1 MPSFYIPQLKASLP
15 ILEEC
20 YGFDLSEISSELSL
34 IVGLHHRE
42 KRFNKE
48 LANQF
53 TDKNG
58 YLDSASYAINTND
71 SLGIRVTEDFD
82 KQIDAIVDLCGQCIE
97 DKDLLETVT
106 FILVFMSAVFNR
118 NENDLY
124 LDEEAE
130 NIRQDFMRNTYV
142 VRPDLLRL
150 FIALNKPKH
159 KYNTPMK
166 ICFKT
171 DSPHMVQ
178 NKDAWFENLGKDEP
192 KEEQVTS
199 AEVEDCGCSD
209 DEAPKTWKA
218 IINGEEQE
226 IIIGFT
232 ECNVSVSKKKEVL
245 FKLAKKDDL
254 LPVKYNVV
262 DAKLFWD
269 ERYLVFDHEGNEI
282 SNGTPNV
289 YVLCPEPGT
298 NCRVFFDEV
307 LADVEVHEFES
318 VQDWAKKV
326 GATNQL
332 CQGFDKVKEVA
343 VAGLATGN
351 EAAKQVARFAMENKL
366 PESVSEY
373 YNKAHFTP
381 KTLAVMMF
389 GHKSKMEITL
399 GRTPE
404 DAQRLFNRIKL
415 TFGEAEA
422 KKRYAIRAIDS
433 LLEGGDYDLD
443 TILEALRTIPAEKVT
458 YAKLKK
464 CGDKESCIVM
474 VLTSWI
480 IRMQREELNQAA

>member
-1 MPSFYIPQLKASLP
+1 MT
-15 ILEEC
+15 
-20 YGFDLSEISSELSL
+20 
-34 IVGLHHRE
+34 E
-42 KRFNKE
+42 KKE
-48 LANQF
+48 LANQNAG
-53 TDKNG
+53 KNAATIA
-58 YLDSASYAINTND
+58 ASVNNSNEEVMKKEETIA
-71 SLGIRVTEDFD
+71 TEQKVEVAANG
-82 KQIDAIVDLCGQCIE
+82 KQQ
-97 DKDLLETVT
+97 
-106 FILVFMSAVFNR
+106 
-118 NENDLY
+118 
-124 LDEEAE
+124 EEM
-130 NIRQDFMRNTYV
+130 DDT
-142 VRPDLLRL
+142 
-150 FIALNKPKH
+150 
-159 KYNTPMK
+159 
-166 ICFKT
+166 
-171 DSPHMVQ
+171 
-178 NKDAWFENLGKDEP
+178 WFENLDKDES
-192 KEEQVTS
+192 KEEQITS
-199 AEVEDCGCSD
+199 TEVENCGCSE
-209 DEAPKTWKA
+209 DETPKTWKA

-232 ECNVSVSKKKEVL
+232 DCNVSVSKKKEEL
-245 FKLAKKDDL
+245 FKLAKKDNL

-269 ERYLVFDHEGNEI
+269 ERYSVFDHEGNEI